1 MSQYVRPVSTEYS
14 PRGSQGSRAPMG
26 SREPQRPQGS
36 RKNAKKGIW
45 NVVLVISV
53 IVLVGSLVALGV
65 IGYSYWESQQKYTAV
80 AEKAQFDPS
89 DAMQSG
95 GDVDLSA
102 ISIDWDALKAINGDI
117 VGWVYIPHTRIN
129 YPIVRADDNDYYL
142 SHDFEYQEGWIARCG
157 TPFMDYRNER
167 DWSDLANFVYGHHLN
182 DGTMFADI
190 TGLKEQKRFDEC
202 RTVYLL
208 TPQGNYRLRSFS
220 LVHCSA
226 YDPIVQTK
234 FYSAGEFESYV
245 QDKMNRSIVAVGSVP
260 AASEIG
266 KVFAFTTCDG
276 EYLIDA
282 RHILMCYIEATTV
295 PGETAVGEQ
304 GSDSV
309 DQDTVSAIGDETSY
323 AIDPLGVKDK

>member
-1 MSQYVRPVSTEYS
+1 MSQQVRPVSTEYS
-14 PRGSQGSRAPMG
+14 PSRAN
-26 SREPQRPQGS
+26 SYQQGRNGKGG
-36 RKNAKKGIW
+36 RKGKGGKKGFW
-45 NVVLVISV
+45 NVVLVLSV

-65 IGYSYWESQQKYTAV
+65 IGFSYWEGQQKYSAV
-80 AEKAQFDPS
+80 AEKAQFNPD
-89 DAMQSG
+89 DAMASG
-95 GDVDLSA
+95 EDLDLSA
-102 ISIDWDALKAINGDI
+102 ISIDWDALKAINADI
-117 VGWVYIPHTRIN
+117 VGWVYMPHTRIN

-157 TPFMDYRNER
+157 TPFMDCRNQS

-190 TGLKEQKRFDEC
+190 AGLKDQKRFDEC
-202 RTVYLL
+202 RIVYLL
-208 TPQGNYRLRSFS
+208 TPRGNYRLRSFT

-226 YDPIVQTK
+226 YDPLVQTR

-245 QDKMNRSIVAVGSVP
+245 QDKVDRSTVAVGSIP

-282 RHILMCYIEATTV
+282 RYILMCYIEATTV
-295 PGETAVGEQ
+295 PGEKAVGEQ
-304 GSDSV
+304 GSSSV
-309 DQDTVSAIGDETSY
+309 DQDTVTAIDDETSY
-323 AIDPLGVKDK
+323 AINPLNVKDR